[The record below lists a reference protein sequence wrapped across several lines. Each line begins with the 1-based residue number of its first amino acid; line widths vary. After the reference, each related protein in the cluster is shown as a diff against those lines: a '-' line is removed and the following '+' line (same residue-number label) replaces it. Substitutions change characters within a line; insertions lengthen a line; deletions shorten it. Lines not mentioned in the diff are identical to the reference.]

1 MSNIVSTALTLLVF
15 TILVVIHE
23 FGHFAMAK
31 KSGVLVEEF
40 AVGIGPILLKKQ
52 KGETLYTIRAFPVGG
67 FCRMLGEDEVYDNRG
82 FNAKSPLSRILI
94 LLAGPFLNFVF
105 SFVIV
110 FFLAATSAATAFPV
124 INGFVDG
131 TNAQSAGFEIGDEIV
146 TIENQSI
153 GTYQEM
159 FFVMSNCGGKELAV
173 TVKRDGVKKEIFVIP
188 VFTDNN
194 RWIIGITPQ
203 IKTGVLAEDVAGYE
217 KATLFDTTKDS
228 IFLMRYY
235 VKSVVVGFVRI
246 FTLNI
251 SPEEVSGP
259 IGVVKIIDDNVS
271 SNIQYGFRYAFSN
284 LLVFMALISVNLSVL
299 NLFPL
304 PALDG
309 GRVVLVLIEVIR
321 GKAMDSEKEGRL
333 NYLGF
338 LFLIA
343 FAILVASNDILQL
356 IKG

>member
-15 TILVVIHE
+15 TILVIIHE

-31 KSGVLVEEF
+31 KSGILVEEF
-40 AVGIGPILLKKQ
+40 AVGMGPLLLKKQ
-52 KGETLYTIRAFPVGG
+52 IGETLYTIRAFPIGG
-67 FCRMLGEDEVYDNRG
+67 FCRMLGDEVEYDNRG
-82 FNAKSPLSRILI
+82 FNAKSPITRILV

-105 SFVIV
+105 SFIIV
-110 FFLAATSAATAFPV
+110 FFLSATSATIAFPV
-124 INGFVDG
+124 INEFVDG
-131 TNAQSAGFEIGDEIV
+131 SNAESSGFQIGDEIV
-146 TIENQSI
+146 KIENESV

-159 FFVMSNCGGKELAV
+159 IFVMSSHGENEITV
-173 TVKRDGVKKEIFVIP
+173 TVKRDGIKKEISVTP
-188 VFTDNN
+188 VLTDRS
-194 RWIIGITPQ
+194 RWIIGITPL
-203 IKTGVLAEDVAGYE
+203 IKTGMFSETAEGYE
-217 KATLFDTTKDS
+217 KATLLETTKDS
-228 IFLMRYY
+228 IYLMRYY

-246 FTLNI
+246 FTLSI

-271 SNIQYGFRYAFSN
+271 TNIQYGFRYAFSN
-284 LLVFMALISVNLSVL
+284 LLVFMALISVNLCVL

-309 GRVVLVLIEVIR
+309 GRILLVLIEMIR
-321 GKAMDSEKEGRL
+321 GKAMDPDKEGRL